1 MSDHHVSSSC
11 GHPLVH
17 AQIELTKRDVG
28 IIFDPAV
35 SFPFC
40 TPRHSWIL
48 ILRHNTVARELT
60 ESRFGT
66 LTRTPRHEVFQ
77 TAESVTLNIDLPGCK
92 KQDVDAQISE
102 DDGAKTLRITAVR
115 RRPHNKETVGVDGS
129 DGGSRNEGSGYAGAE
144 PFERER
150 SPSVSVP
157 SAEEKFE
164 LSFLL
169 GEGIDVSRVRG
180 NMEDGVLT
188 LVLPRV
194 PRELPAQ
201 PIDIPIDC
209 PEEGDR
215 RVSPEDA
222 EGPDGGDGGDKG
234 RAANTHVS
242 LS

>member
-1 MSDHHVSSSC
+1 
-11 GHPLVH
+11 
-17 AQIELTKRDVG
+17 
-28 IIFDPAV
+28 
-35 SFPFC
+35 
-40 TPRHSWIL
+40 L

-66 LTRTPRHEVFQ
+66 LTRTPRHEVFE

-129 DGGSRNEGSGYAGAE
+129 DGGSRNEGS
-144 PFERER
+144 
-150 SPSVSVP
+150 
-157 SAEEKFE
+157 EKFE

-188 LVLPRV
+188 LVLP
-194 PRELPAQ
+194 
-201 PIDIPIDC
+201 
-209 PEEGDR
+209 
-215 RVSPEDA
+215 
-222 EGPDGGDGGDKG
+222 K
-234 RAANTHVS
+234 
-242 LS
+242 